1 MNEQLPIHNSR
12 NIKTYLEYL
21 SRYYPDID
29 TDSLLEYAGMT
40 RYEVEDPGH
49 WFTQDQIERFHEIL
63 DKKTGDPNISRN
75 AGRYAATSTALGALK
90 KYTLG
95 FMTPAVAY
103 WVIEKI
109 APHLTRAQTL
119 KARKL
124 GPNTFEVTAF
134 QNPGV
139 TLRPYSC
146 DNLIGQLEA
155 LSKVFTN
162 QFPEIEHPSCIHRG
176 DDCCRYIITWE
187 QTPSLFWKRIR
198 NYSLSFCAIGS
209 LVLLFILPT
218 PLWFIVTSLCAI
230 LVLSL
235 SLYSEK
241 VRTSELSKTIETQG
255 DAAKDL
261 LDETTIR
268 YNSAM
273 LVQEIGQATSSIL
286 ERNKLISTVMNIIEK
301 RLDFDRGMIMLANP
315 EKTRLVYVA
324 GFGFSEEQEEIAK
337 SGEFHLDRP
346 RSKGILVTSFRKQK
360 PFLLNT
366 RDEIAKNLSKRS
378 LEFARKMDVESLICV
393 PIVYEGE
400 SLGVLAV
407 DNVNSKR
414 NLTQSDMSLLMGVA
428 WQTAVSI
435 VNAMAFERLRESEEK
450 YRTIL
455 ENIEDGYFEVDT
467 AGNFTFFNDA
477 ASRLIGYSRSEMMG
491 MNNREYMDEENAKK
505 VFEAF
510 NRVYTTGKP
519 TRGFDW
525 EIIRKDGTRRQVD
538 ASVSRMM
545 DAEAK
550 VVGFRG
556 IVRDITEHTQAQEAL
571 RASEERYRSVFENTG
586 TATVILEEDMTIST
600 ANAQFE
606 KLSGCSK
613 EDIEG
618 KMRWTEFATKDD
630 VERMKGYHMKRRED
644 DAKVPT
650 EYEFRFVDT
659 HGEIKD
665 IFLRIGMIPGT
676 KKSVASLLDISSRK
690 QAERALRESEARYRE
705 LVQNANSIIMR
716 RDTQGTITFFNEFA
730 QDFFGFTEDEILG
743 RNVVGT
749 IVPERESSGR
759 NLAAMIQEISHNPE
773 KYSTNENEN
782 IRSDGQ
788 RVWVAWTNKAI
799 RDKDGKVLEILC
811 IGNDIT
817 ERKHLEAQLQQAQ
830 KMEAIGTLAG
840 GVAHDFNNLLMGIQ
854 GRTSLM
860 LMGADPSHPHYE
872 HLKGIEEFV
881 QSASNLTRQLLGFAK
896 GGKYEVKPTNLNEML
911 TRSSDMFAR
920 TKKEISIYKKYQED
934 IWAVDVDQG
943 QIEQVLFNLYV
954 NAWQA
959 MAGGGELYLE
969 TENVTLSKKFV
980 RPFQVEPGRYVKM
993 SITDT
998 GIGMDE
1004 KTQQRI
1010 FDPFF
1015 TTKDMGRGTGLGLA
1029 SAYGIITNHGGII
1042 EVSST
1047 KGEGTTFTVYLPVS
1061 EKGIE
1066 KEEEVSEKI
1075 VKGTETILLVDDEEM
1090 ILEVGR
1096 DLLDAMGYAVHT
1108 ARSGTEAVEIYQG
1121 QSDSID
1127 LVILD
1132 MIMPEMSGGQ
1142 AYDRMKEFNPE
1153 LKVLLSSGY
1162 SIDGQAH
1169 EIMERGCNGFIQKPF
1184 NIRDLSAKIREILQ
1198 K

>member
-1 MNEQLPIHNSR
+1 MNEQLLVHNSR

-21 SRYYPDID
+21 SRYHPDID
-29 TDSLLEYAGMT
+29 TNSLLEYAGMT

-49 WFTQDQIERFHEIL
+49 WFTQHQIERFHEIL
-63 DKKTGDPNISRN
+63 DEKTADPNISRK
-75 AGRYAATSTALGALK
+75 AGRFAATSTALGDLK

-109 APHLTRAQTL
+109 APHLTRAQRL

-146 DNLIGQLEA
+146 NNLMGQLEA
-155 LSKVFTN
+155 LCKVFTN

-176 DDCCRYIITWE
+176 DDCCRYLITWE
-187 QTPSLFWKRIR
+187 KTRSLFWKRIR
-198 NYSLSFCAIGS
+198 NYSLLFTAIGS
-209 LVLLFILPT
+209 LALLFTLPT
-218 PLWFIVTSLCAI
+218 LLWLIVTSLCAI

-235 SLYSEK
+235 SLYSEN
-241 VRTSELSKTIETQG
+241 VRTGELSKTIETQG

-261 LDETTIR
+261 LDATTIR

-286 ERNKLISTVMNIIEK
+286 ERNKLIGTVMNIIEK

-346 RSKGILVTSFRKQK
+346 RSKGIFVTSFRKQK
-360 PFLLNT
+360 PFLLNS
-366 RDEIAKNLSKRS
+366 RDEIEKNLSKRS
-378 LEFARKMDVESLICV
+378 LEFMRKMDVESLICV
-393 PIVYEGE
+393 PIVYERE

-435 VNAMAFERLRESEEK
+435 TNAMSFERLRESKER
-450 YRTIL
+450 YRVSIEYAPYGIL
-455 ENIEDGYFEVDT
+455 VIDPNG
-467 AGNFTFFNDA
+467 TFLVFNSQLEA
-477 ASRLIGYSRSEMMG
+477 LSGYSKEEIKDVPTWFMKVYP
-491 MNNREYMDEENAKK
+491 NEEYRRAVIEENKRVSAEQRPR
-505 VFEAF
+505 VREA
-510 NRVYTTGKP
+510 VIT
-519 TRGFDW
+519 
-525 EIIRKDGTRRQVD
+525 RKDGEKRTCQFT
-538 ASVSRMM
+538 STLSPS
-545 DAEAK
+545 
-550 VVGFRG
+550 G
-556 IVRDITEHTQAQEAL
+556 IRTVFINDITEQLKAQ
-571 RASEERYRSVFENTG
+571 
-586 TATVILEEDMTIST
+586 D
-600 ANAQFE
+600 
-606 KLSGCSK
+606 
-613 EDIEG
+613 
-618 KMRWTEFATKDD
+618 
-630 VERMKGYHMKRRED
+630 
-644 DAKVPT
+644 
-650 EYEFRFVDT
+650 
-659 HGEIKD
+659 
-665 IFLRIGMIPGT
+665 
-676 KKSVASLLDISSRK
+676 
-690 QAERALRESEARYRE
+690 ALRESEAKYRD

-716 RDTQGTITFFNEFA
+716 RDTQGNITFFNEFA

-749 IVPERESSGR
+749 IVPERDSSGR
-759 NLAAMIQEISHNPE
+759 DLAAMIQEISRHPE

-782 IRSDGQ
+782 IRSDGE

-799 RDKDGKVLEILC
+799 RDRDGNVLEILC

-817 ERKHLEAQLQQAQ
+817 ERKRLEAQLQQAQ

-872 HLKGIEEFV
+872 HLRGIEEFV

-920 TKKEISIYKKYQED
+920 TKKEISLYKKYQDD

-959 MAGGGELYLE
+959 MPGGGEIYLE

-980 RPFQVEPGRYVKM
+980 QPFQVEPGRYVKM

-1042 EVSST
+1042 EVFSK
-1047 KGEGTTFTVYLPVS
+1047 KGRGTTFTIYLPVS

-1090 ILEVGR
+1090 ILEIGR
-1096 DLLDAMGYAVHT
+1096 DLLNAMGYEVYT
-1108 ARSGTEAVEIYQG
+1108 ARSGRKAVELYNVQN
-1121 QSDSID
+1121 DSID

-1132 MIMPEMSGGQ
+1132 MIMPEMGGGQ
-1142 AYDRMKEFNPE
+1142 AYDRMKEINPD

-1162 SIDGQAH
+1162 SIDGRAH

-1184 NIRDLSAKIREILQ
+1184 NLSELSAKIREILQ

>member
-1 MNEQLPIHNSR
+1 MNEQLPVHNSR

-21 SRYYPDID
+21 SRYRPDID
-29 TDSLLEYAGMT
+29 SDSLLEYAGMT

-63 DKKTGDPNISRN
+63 DEKTGDPNISRE
-75 AGRYAATSTALGALK
+75 AGRYAATSTALGDLK

-109 APHLTRAQTL
+109 APHLTRAQSL

-124 GPNTFEVTAF
+124 GPNTFEVTSF

-139 TLRPYSC
+139 TLRPYNC
-146 DNLIGQLEA
+146 ENLMGQLEA

-162 QFPEIEHPSCIHRG
+162 QFAEIEHPSCIHRG

-187 QTPSLFWKRIR
+187 KTRSLFWKRIR
-198 NYSLSFCAIGS
+198 NYSLLFSAIGS
-209 LVLLFILPT
+209 FALLFILPT
-218 PLWFIVTSLCAI
+218 LLWFIVTSLCAI
-230 LVLSL
+230 LALSL
-235 SLYSEK
+235 SLYNESL
-241 VRTSELSKTIETQG
+241 RTNELSKTIESQG

-261 LDETTIR
+261 LDATTIR

-286 ERNKLISTVMNIIEK
+286 ESNKLISTVMNIIEK
-301 RLDFDRGMIMLANP
+301 RLDFDRGMIMLADP
-315 EKTRLVYVA
+315 EKTRLVYMA

-337 SGEFHLDRP
+337 SREFHLDRP
-346 RSKGILVTSFRKQK
+346 KSKGIFVTSFRKQK
-360 PFLLNT
+360 PFLLNS
-366 RDEIAKNLSKRS
+366 REEITKNLSKRS
-378 LEFARKMDVESLICV
+378 LEFVQKMDVQSLICV
-393 PIVYEGE
+393 PIVYERE
-400 SLGVLAV
+400 SLGILAV
-407 DNVNSKR
+407 DNVKSKR
-414 NLTQSDMSLLMGVA
+414 TLTHSDMSLLMGVA
-428 WQTAVSI
+428 WQTAVSM
-435 VNAMAFERLRESEEK
+435 VNAMAFEKIRESEEK

-467 AGNFTFFNDA
+467 AGNFTFFNN
-477 ASRLIGYSRSEMMG
+477 SLCQIIGYSRSELMG
-491 MNNREYMDEENAKK
+491 MNNREYMDEKNAKK
-505 VFEAF
+505 VFKVF
-510 NRVYTTGKP
+510 NRVYNTGRP
-519 TRGFDW
+519 TKGFDW
-525 EIIRKDGTRRQVD
+525 EILPKDGTRRQVD
-538 ASVSRMM
+538 ASVSPMR
-545 DAEAK
+545 DNEEN

-556 IVRDITEHTQAQEAL
+556 IARDISERKQ
-571 RASEERYRSVFENTG
+571 SEERYRSVFENTG
-586 TATVILEEDMTIST
+586 TATVILEEDMTISA

-606 KLSGCSK
+606 KLSGFSK
-613 EDIEG
+613 EEVEG
-618 KMRWTEFATKDD
+618 KMLWTEFAAEQDLD
-630 VERMKGYHMKRRED
+630 RMKDYHMRRRED
-644 DAKVPT
+644 GGKVPT
-650 EYEFRFVDT
+650 EYEFHFVDT
-659 HGEIKD
+659 HGEAKD

-690 QAERALRESEARYRE
+690 QAERALRESEAKYRE

-743 RNVVGT
+743 KNVVGT
-749 IVPERESSGR
+749 IVPERDSSGR
-759 NLAAMIQEISHNPE
+759 DLAAMIQDIGRHPE
-773 KYSTNENEN
+773 KYATNENEN
-782 IRSDGQ
+782 MRRDGE

-799 RDKDGKVLEILC
+799 RDKDGNVLEILC

-817 ERKHLEAQLQQAQ
+817 ERKQLEAQLQQAQ

-860 LMGADPSHPHYE
+860 LMRADPSDPHYE
-872 HLKGIEEFV
+872 HLKGVEEFV

-911 TRSSDMFAR
+911 TRSSNMFAR

-959 MAGGGELYLE
+959 MPGGGELYLE

-980 RPFQVEPGRYVKM
+980 RPFQVEPGIYVKM

-1042 EVSST
+1042 EVFSK
-1047 KGEGTTFTVYLPVS
+1047 KGEGTAFTIYLPVS

-1066 KEEEVSEKI
+1066 EEEKVSDKI
-1075 VKGTETILLVDDEEM
+1075 EKGTETILLVDDEEM
-1090 ILEVGR
+1090 ILEIGR
-1096 DLLDAMGYAVHT
+1096 DLLNAMGYQVHT
-1108 ARSGTEAVEIYQG
+1108 ARSGIEAVELYKG

-1132 MIMPEMSGGQ
+1132 MIMPEMGGGQ
-1142 AYDRMKEFNPE
+1142 AYDRMKEINPD

-1184 NIRDLSAKIREILQ
+1184 SLTELSAKIREILQ